1 MRELYKTNITIILL
15 GNKADLEEKKEVK
28 PNEGWLLAQKND
40 YQFFET
46 LCLKNGN
53 IVSAFEALNENTNA

>member
-28 PNEGWLLAQKND
+28 PNEG
-40 YQFFET
+40 
-46 LCLKNGN
+46 
-53 IVSAFEALNENTNA
+53 